1 MALDHISQGHSN
13 KVKWKDESVKS
24 YRAEFELRPL
34 TEVWWIP
41 GKIHTPTWRSTGSLR
56 FPPHKRGMIGPTL
69 ESYCE
74 NRAGRGDVHK
84 HQECLSQ

>member
-34 TEVWWIP
+34 TEVWWILGKMSTLLP
-41 GKIHTPTWRSTGSLR
+41 GGALGVLDFLHT
-56 FPPHKRGMIGPTL
+56 
-69 ESYCE
+69 EE
-74 NRAGRGDVHK
+74 
-84 HQECLSQ
+84 E